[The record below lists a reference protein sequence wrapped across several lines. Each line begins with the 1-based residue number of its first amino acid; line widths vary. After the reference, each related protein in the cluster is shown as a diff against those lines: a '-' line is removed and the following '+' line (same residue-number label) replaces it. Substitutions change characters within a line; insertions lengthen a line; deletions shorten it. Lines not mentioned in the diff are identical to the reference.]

1 MCGICHGGVARRGL
15 LGGALAAGLAAAL
28 PALAQPDSEPS
39 PTTPEAALQRLR
51 EGNARYA
58 ANAPRQRDFS
68 ARRAA
73 LAAGQSPF
81 AAVLGCADSRVA
93 PELAFDQDPGDLFV
107 VRVAGNFVTREG
119 LGSLEYGARV
129 LGTKVILVLG
139 HSSCGAVDATVA
151 ALRQP
156 QALPGHIGEL
166 VEALKPGIAP
176 ALEQGDAV
184 AANVRYNVLRLL
196 QSGPVLPEMVAAGQ
210 LRVAGGVYDLATGQV
225 RFL

>member
-1 MCGICHGGVARRGL
+1 MCRICSGGVARRGL
-15 LGGALAAGLAAAL
+15 MGGALAAGLAAAL

-58 ANAPRQRDFS
+58 ANMPRQRDFS

-93 PELAFDQDPGDLFV
+93 PELAFDQDPGDIFV

-139 HSSCGAVDATVA
+139 HTRCGAVDATLA
-151 ALRQP
+151 SLRQP
-156 QALPGHIGEL
+156 QALPGHVGEL
-166 VEALKPGIAP
+166 VEAMKPGIAAAP
-176 ALEQGDAV
+176 PGDAV
-184 AANVRYNVLRLL
+184 AANVRHNVMRLL
-196 QSGPVLPEMVAAGQ
+196 QSGPVLPEMVAAGE
-210 LRVAGGVYDLATGQV
+210 LRIAGGVYDLATGQV
-225 RFL
+225 TFL